1 MGFFS
6 YSKSLEVP
14 KLYSLQRRRERDG
27 IIYVWKISEGL
38 VPNLSD
44 QRALSLIV
52 GEELFYYFIRVMI
65 YSCDSKCEFSN

>member
-6 YSKSLEVP
+6 CSKSLEVP

-52 GEELFYYFIRVMI
+52 GEELSLYIILVLV
-65 YSCDSKCEFSN
+65 D